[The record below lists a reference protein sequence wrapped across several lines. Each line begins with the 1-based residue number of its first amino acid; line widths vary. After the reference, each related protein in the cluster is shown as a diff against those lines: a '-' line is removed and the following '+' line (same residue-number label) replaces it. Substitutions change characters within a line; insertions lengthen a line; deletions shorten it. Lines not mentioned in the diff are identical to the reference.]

1 MHHSAKETQRN
12 TPTMKKTLLI
22 LAAIAFAAFAYLN
35 LNDPDPLRWVLAYGA
50 TAVLFA
56 FAAFGRAD
64 RRISGALAVALF
76 IWMCTMITGMVDWFQ
91 QGMPTITSEMQ
102 AHEPHIEV
110 VREFL
115 GLLIAVLALAGLYF
129 ATSRASR
136 MG

>member
-1 MHHSAKETQRN
+1 
-12 TPTMKKTLLI
+12 MKKLLLI
-22 LAAIAFAAFAYLN
+22 LAAMAFAAFAYLN
-35 LNDPDPLRWVLAYGA
+35 LNDPDPVKWVLAYGA

-64 RRISGALAVALF
+64 RRILGAFAVALF
-76 IWMCTMITGMVDWFQ
+76 VWMCTMIPGMIDWFKL
-91 QGMPTITSEMQ
+91 GMPSITSEMQ

-115 GLLIAVLALAGLYF
+115 GLLLAVLALAGLYF
-129 ATSRASR
+129 STSREAR